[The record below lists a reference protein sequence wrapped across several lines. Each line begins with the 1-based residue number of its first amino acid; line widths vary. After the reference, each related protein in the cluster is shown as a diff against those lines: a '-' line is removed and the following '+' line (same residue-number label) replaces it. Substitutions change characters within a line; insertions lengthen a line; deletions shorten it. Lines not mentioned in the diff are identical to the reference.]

1 MVGGLFHNMRANLDF
16 FRNNMMMN
24 DNVLKMSHEFEVK
37 KVVSCLST
45 CIFPDKTTY
54 PIDETMVHLGPPHDS
69 NFGYSYAKR
78 MIDVMNRGYAQQ
90 HGCQFTSVVPC
101 NVFGPH
107 DNFNMENGHV
117 IPGLIHKAYL
127 AKRDEKSFEIWG
139 TGKPLRQFI
148 YSLDLARLFVWVL
161 REYTEVEPII
171 LSVDEADEV
180 PIGDVAQ
187 AILKAFDFQGDVIYL
202 TDKADDHRGTPQ
214 SPGRVVNL
222 LEVDQPEKKVW
233 GVAYEIDETLWEES
247 VKKQLD
253 HREKGGYTQKNELFY
268 PRDKTEESKNVTLYI
283 GDRTHRQYA
292 GPDTLENMSQTIFTS
307 IGPSGPNKEYLY
319 NLAKVM
325 RDIDPSDKHLFELE
339 EAVLAIE
346 KTQTSLD
353 RRLISQEQ

>member
-1 MVGGLFHNMRANLDF
+1 MVW
-16 FRNNMMMN
+16 
-24 DNVLKMSHEFEVK
+24 
-37 KVVSCLST
+37 
-45 CIFPDKTTY
+45 I
-54 PIDETMVHLGPPHDS
+54 
-69 NFGYSYAKR
+69 FGYGSLVWKVGFPYKR
-78 MIDVMNRGYAQQ
+78 KLIGFVKGYDRR
-90 HGCQFTSVVPC
+90 FWWWS
-101 NVFGPH
+101 
-107 DNFNMENGHV
+107 E
-117 IPGLIHKAYL
+117 
-127 AKRDEKSFEIWG
+127 
-139 TGKPLRQFI
+139 
-148 YSLDLARLFVWVL
+148 
-161 REYTEVEPII
+161 
-171 LSVDEADEV
+171 
-180 PIGDVAQ
+180 
-187 AILKAFDFQGDVIYL
+187 
-202 TDKADDHRGTPQ
+202 DHRGTPQ